1 MTFHTQ
7 TAPHQTLFMKI
18 FPFCALFFASFSS
31 PLFAQNAPA
40 KPKLVVGIVV
50 DQMRYDFL
58 YRYQSKYGSGGF
70 KRLLGEGFSC
80 ENTHYNYVPTYTAPG
95 HAAIYTGATPA
106 LSGII
111 ANEWWDPEWRKHR
124 YVTTDERYKTVGSPT
139 VKVGQ
144 HSPSVLLSTTITDEL
159 RLSNNFQSKVVGVCL
174 KDRASILPAGHIPNA
189 AYWFD
194 DATGNWITSTYYP
207 DSAGLPKWVLDFN
220 ARRLPDTLLSKN
232 WDKLAGGTYQESFAD
247 WDKYNDGEY
256 AKYFIGKKMPY
267 DLPDLKKAGGYGLL
281 RFTPFGNTFT
291 LDFAMEAVNRM
302 QLGADDVPDMLCI
315 SFSSP
320 DYCGHQFGI
329 HGEETEDTYLRLDRD
344 IARFLDFLDKK
355 LGKDNILVF
364 LTADHGGAETP
375 VHLNDLRIPAG
386 VFPESKLEDVL
397 EKGLA
402 ASLGTPAN
410 FIHEVGNQQIWLNWD
425 AMADLDIKPDDV
437 ASVIIDYLRAQP
449 GVYDAFTRE
458 ELMMFPAEY
467 PFAPELRRGIHLRRS
482 GDILF
487 QLDPAWHA
495 DDKAFGKGGS
505 THGSP
510 YPYDTH
516 VPLIWYGWKIKP
528 GETFAPVNITDITP
542 TLAAMLRIMEPNG
555 NQGKVIERVVEG
567 N

>member
-1 MTFHTQ
+1 MKFLLL
-7 TAPHQTLFMKI
+7 LFA
-18 FPFCALFFASFSS
+18 FFFTTSNALFS
-31 PLFAQNAPA
+31 QNPPT

-58 YRYQSKYGSGGF
+58 YRYQSKYVSGGF

-95 HAAIYTGATPA
+95 HAAIYSGATPS

-111 ANEWWDPEWRKHR
+111 ANDWWDPEWRKHR
-124 YVTTDERYKTVGSPT
+124 YVTTDERYRTVGSPT
-139 VKVGQ
+139 EKVGQ

-207 DSAGLPKWVLDFN
+207 DSVGLPKWVQDFN
-220 ARRLPDTLLSKN
+220 ARRLADTLLSQN
-232 WDKLAGGTYQESFAD
+232 WDKLVSGTYQESFAD
-247 WDKYNDGEY
+247 WDKYNAGEY

-267 DLPDLKKAGGYGLL
+267 DLPDLKKTGGYGLL
-281 RFTPFGNTFT
+281 RFTPFGSTYT
-291 LDFAMEAVNRM
+291 LDFAMEAVNKM
-302 QLGADDVPDMLCI
+302 QLGADEAPDFLCV
-315 SFSSP
+315 SFSGP

-344 IARFLDFLDKK
+344 LARFLDFLDKK
-355 LGKDNILVF
+355 FGKNNVLVF

-375 VHLNDLRIPAG
+375 VHLNTLRIPAG
-386 VFPESKLEDVL
+386 VFPESKLEDEL
-397 EKGLA
+397 EKTIA
-402 ASLGTPAN
+402 AATGTPGN
-410 FIHEVGNQQIWLNWD
+410 FVHEVGNQQIWLNWD
-425 AMADLDIKPDDV
+425 AMADLDAKPEDV
-437 ASVIIDYLRAQP
+437 ASVIIDYLRIQP

-458 ELMMFPAEY
+458 ELMMLPAEF
-467 PFAPELRRGIHLRRS
+467 PFAPELRRGIHPRRS
-482 GDILF
+482 GDIIF

-495 DDKAFGKGGS
+495 DDKVFGKGGT

-528 GETFAPVNITDITP
+528 GETFAPVNITDIAP

-555 NQGKVIERVVEG
+555 SQGKVIQEVVG
-567 N
+567 GR